1 MRLNEQEILDN
12 LQTMLTRLGLI
23 GPYADKFPAF
33 ALLERYVN
41 RMCTMTPMNQ
51 GELFILFKEAYGYGP
66 KNILHIYEDFIS
78 TLPTDVEVSI
88 AKKEDELWIEVENE
102 LVTVEI

>member
-1 MRLNEQEILDN
+1 MRLNKAEIEQGLEVLN
-12 LQTMLTRLGLI
+12 MRLGL
-23 GPYADKFPAF
+23 GQYTDKFAAY

-66 KNILHIYEDFIS
+66 KSILTIYEDFVA

-88 AKKEDELWIEVENE
+88 AKKEDELYFEVEGE
-102 LVTVEI
+102 TVAIEI

>member
-1 MRLNEQEILDN
+1 MRLNEQEIRDN
-12 LQTMLTRLGLI
+12 LDIMNFRLGL
-23 GPYADKFPAF
+23 GEYADKFAAL

-66 KNILHIYEDFIS
+66 KSILTIYEDFVA

-88 AKKEDELWIEVENE
+88 AKKEDELYFEVEGE
-102 LVTVEI
+102 TVAIEI

>member
-1 MRLNEQEILDN
+1 MRLNKAEIEQDLEILN
-12 LQTMLTRLGLI
+12 MRLGL
-23 GPYADKFPAF
+23 GQYADKFA
-33 ALLERYVN
+33 AYSLLERYVN

-66 KNILHIYEDFIS
+66 KSILTIYEDFVA

-88 AKKEDELWIEVENE
+88 AKKEDELYFEVEGE
-102 LVTVEI
+102 TVAIEI

>member
-1 MRLNEQEILDN
+1 MRLNKQEILDN
-12 LQTMLTRLGLI
+12 LEVMMFRLGL
-23 GPYADKFPAF
+23 GTYADKFPAY

-66 KNILHIYEDFIS
+66 KSILTIYEDFIA
-78 TLPTDVEVSI
+78 TLPTDIEVNI
-88 AKKEDELWIEVENE
+88 AKKEDELYFEVEGE
-102 LVTVEI
+102 TVAIEI

>member
-12 LQTMLTRLGLI
+12 LEVMMFRLGL
-23 GPYADKFPAF
+23 GTYADKFPAY

-51 GELFILFKEAYGYGP
+51 GELFVLFKEAYGYGP
-66 KNILHIYEDFIS
+66 KSILSIYEDFIA
-78 TLPTDVEVSI
+78 TLPTDIEVSI
-88 AKKEDELWIEVENE
+88 AKKEDELYFEVEGE
-102 LVTVEI
+102 TVAIEI

>member
-12 LQTMLTRLGLI
+12 LEVMMFRLGL
-23 GPYADKFPAF
+23 GTYADKFPAY

-51 GELFILFKEAYGYGP
+51 GELFILFKEAYGFAP
-66 KNILHIYEDFIS
+66 RKILDVYMDFIA
-78 TLPTDVEVSI
+78 TLPTDIEVSI
-88 AKKEDELWIEVENE
+88 AKKEDELYFEVEGE
-102 LVTVEI
+102 TIAIEI